1 MIRIRR
7 GPEPASL
14 ATARNRQLSAAVKA
28 YNQHGHGSKEL
39 SDKLVGYKLRRVK
52 QRLFLAQHKKCA
64 WCEVRAQYSSSPVE
78 HYRPKNGAHRHDR
91 GEPPRIDHGHYW
103 WLTWTWE
110 NLLFSCTRCN
120 DQGHKANFFP
130 LAPGSSPLAPPRRPY
145 RGRQGSKFFDTS
157 GEQPL
162 LLDPAVDDPLD
173 HIVWKPLQRAFARR
187 DWKWSPSGLTAR
199 GTKTIKI
206 LLLAE
211 LADLVEDHLKIAVL
225 PSLEEVEGHLT
236 AGRRRAATKRWQ
248 ALLADTVAPSS
259 PFAAATWCALEEW
272 MPAAKRT
279 QFGLSAPV
287 RPKAV

>member
-130 LAPGSSPLAPPRRPY
+130 TGARIVTACSTEATIPRATR
-145 RGRQGSKFFDTS
+145 
-157 GEQPL
+157 
-162 LLDPAVDDPLD
+162 
-173 HIVWKPLQRAFARR
+173 LQ
-187 DWKWSPSGLTAR
+187 
-199 GTKTIKI
+199 
-206 LLLAE
+206 
-211 LADLVEDHLKIAVL
+211 VL
-225 PSLEEVEGHLT
+225 RYLG
-236 AGRRRAATKRWQ
+236 RAAF
-248 ALLADTVAPSS
+248 VARS
-259 PFAAATWCALEEW
+259 C
-272 MPAAKRT
+272 
-279 QFGLSAPV
+279 GG
-287 RPKAV
+287 